1 MKNQSKIRNIAIIA
15 HVDHGK
21 TTLVDELFKQSD
33 TFKSHQTL
41 EERAMD
47 SIDLE
52 KERGITIKAK
62 NGSCQ
67 YGDYF
72 INIIDTPGHADFG
85 GEVERVL
92 KMADGAVF
100 LVDAAEGPMP
110 QSYFV
115 LRKAV
120 GMNLPII
127 VVVNKIDKPAARPA
141 WAVDQVFDLL
151 VQLNAPD
158 HILDF
163 PVLYAA
169 AREGYAKNSLEEQSS
184 TLQPLFEKIVQYIP
198 APKGDSNGNL
208 QILVSSLIYSSFM
221 GRLAVG
227 KITSGNIKVNQD
239 VVVADEKGNSG
250 PLRVTKIYE
259 FEQMKHIEIESAGVG
274 EIVAIAGLKDVQVGQ
289 TVTSVSNPVALPA
302 IPIDPPTIA
311 IKFLPNDSPF
321 NGKEGEFVTSRQL
334 RERLYHE
341 TLSDIAMKVEDDTQS
356 IGYKVSGRGEL
367 HLSIFIEK
375 LRREGYEFQVSR
387 PTVIFKEE
395 GGKKLEPY
403 EMVTIDVP
411 SEFIGKVIEAL
422 NSRKGMMQN
431 LEEMDH
437 MTRIIYKVPTRG
449 LLGYQSDFMMDTKGM
464 GVINYTFAEYG
475 PHVGELKSRKN
486 GVLICMETGK
496 STAYALFNLEDR
508 GVMII
513 GDGVDVYEG
522 QIVGQHNRDNDLVV
536 NICKGKKLT
545 NMRASGTD
553 DNIQLT
559 PHWKMSLE
567 QCLSFINDDEL
578 VEFTPKTIR
587 LRKLYLKEVDRKKY
601 SKS

>member
-508 GVMII
+508 
-513 GDGVDVYEG
+513 
-522 QIVGQHNRDNDLVV
+522 
-536 NICKGKKLT
+536 
-545 NMRASGTD
+545 
-553 DNIQLT
+553 
-559 PHWKMSLE
+559 
-567 QCLSFINDDEL
+567 
-578 VEFTPKTIR
+578 
-587 LRKLYLKEVDRKKY
+587 
-601 SKS
+601 